1 VHGSGAS
8 IGDTSRFKGLN
19 FLIIYEYPQP
29 EGFPR
34 PRLAKCDC
42 VGDRDYCPRVLLF
55 NSTFQNS
62 QGARSE
68 LSRALALLLRVLGL
82 LMCVFR
88 VTLLF
93 TGEYRRDVV
102 VASKFADGLV
112 QIGLDQIVFY
122 IASLLESIISAIK
135 NRLRFCKV
143 C

>member
-1 VHGSGAS
+1 
-8 IGDTSRFKGLN
+8 
-19 FLIIYEYPQP
+19 
-29 EGFPR
+29 
-34 PRLAKCDC
+34 
-42 VGDRDYCPRVLLF
+42 
-55 NSTFQNS
+55 
-62 QGARSE
+62 
-68 LSRALALLLRVLGL
+68 
-82 LMCVFR
+82 MCVFR